1 MKIFYLSSIFLT
13 VLFSSCW
20 TTSKFVERAQYDTSK
35 VPPGFNPG
43 KQTLLVCEIYRLF
56 NLHEVNKTQTENLN
70 KLLQKYYPYKYEI
83 VSREDIISKNSKYSD
98 TTKYKFGLLYYLTN
112 VLNSTAQELNTIN
125 GVNGANYSNRN
136 NKIPYDSKA
145 VYIDFG
151 FYDRSASKVYP
162 STGNWA
168 QKMEYGI
175 AAFVELLE
183 KARTQ
188 KR

>member
-1 MKIFYLSSIFLT
+1 MI

-20 TTSKFVERAQYDTSK
+20 TTSKFVERANYDISK
-35 VPPGFNPG
+35 VPPDFNPK
-43 KQTLLVCEIYRLF
+43 KQTLLVCEIYRLY
-56 NLHEVNKTQTENLN
+56 NPHEVNKTQTENLN

-98 TTKYKFGLLYYLTN
+98 TTKYKFWLLYYLTN
-112 VLNSTAQELNTIN
+112 APFSTAKELNTIN
-125 GVNGANYSNRN
+125 GVNGANFSSTSSNAPSRSS
-136 NKIPYDSKA
+136 PTA

-151 FYDRSASKVYP
+151 FYDRGASKVYL

-168 QKMEYGI
+168 QKFEYGV
-175 AAFVELLE
+175 AAFVTLLD
-183 KARTQ
+183 KAKSQ